1 MKNITL
7 MFLLSLFMF
16 SVWTVNGQPHIWN
29 LKNLDKAKI
38 LYTQSSELIVRNA
51 DKELKKTLVTVMD
64 KGMIPPS
71 GDKHDYISMG
81 KYWWPNPETSDGLPY
96 IRKDGVSNPEIDKYD
111 RGSLGTM
118 AKSVTNLSL
127 AYYLTSD
134 EKYAEK
140 AVENLRIWF
149 IDKGTRMNP
158 NMNFGQTI
166 PGRNNGKGRGEGLI
180 DTYSFVEMLEGIEL
194 MKNSPTFTES
204 DGASLTDWFGSF
216 LDWMLTSEIGHDEFE
231 AKNNHGTAFDVQ
243 VVRYAMFV
251 GKEYLAKQ
259 FINEFPTRRLFKQ
272 IEPDGSQPLELA
284 RTKAFGYSVF
294 NLTHFLDMCGLAKSL
309 KIDLYDTQSSDG
321 RSITKAIDFLAP
333 YLGKTSD
340 EFPYKQIIDWENAQ
354 KGLFWVLYRAD
365 SFISNPMYKKL
376 NAKFLASFEN
386 DINVV
391 LY

>member
-1 MKNITL
+1 MKKITL

>member
-376 NAKFLASFEN
+376 NAKFLGSFEN